1 MYEFTDTAENKENNP
16 LGTESFK
23 LNGIYLENVVPG
35 YRTLY
40 VCGRELAEC
49 EVDDYQIGKRNGTK
63 YRSKRYSPRTITIG
77 YQILSKS
84 ALAFREAYN
93 KLNQL
98 LDAEQAKLIFD
109 DEPDKYFIATKTGN
123 TQVEPGLNCVIGEI
137 EFYCTDPFKY
147 SVAEKVFTASQ
158 NPQTGILETVIV
170 NKGATAVPI
179 SYEITH
185 KHENGFIGITSQYG
199 ALQYGDIQEM
209 DMEER
214 KKSEVLL
221 NYKSGKDISGMQV
234 GKGIITYPSDLKT
247 GTFKTATYWGG
258 AAGNISYLT
267 VDNIG
272 NGSNWHGPSGLINIP
287 AGSDGKSGSKNFKLQ
302 ARLIWELMLYHQ
314 TGVIQINVGDED
326 GKLLA
331 SMNLYKW
338 TREQNT
344 ATYRMH
350 LGENAEIKKELFFA
364 PVPAG
369 YSFEGSAFSTA
380 KAGGYVYVQKSGELF
395 EFYFDGKKYQYR
407 APELAEKKAASITIW
422 IGQWGNNGSGN
433 LMRYMGVQE
442 LFFRSDS
449 VSYIYD
455 IPNRYKDGDVISVDG
470 EHTKMYVNGIPSME
484 DEITGSKYFLA
495 PPGETTVQFSVS
507 DFCAPKPSVTARIRE
522 AYL

>member
-93 KLNQL
+93 
-98 LDAEQAKLIFD
+98 

-185 KHENGFIGITSQYG
+185 AHPAAT
-199 ALQYGDIQEM
+199 
-209 DMEER
+209 MEVTE
-214 KKSEVLL
+214 E
-221 NYKSGKDISGMQV
+221 
-234 GKGIITYPSDLKT
+234 
-247 GTFKTATYWGG
+247 
-258 AAGNISYLT
+258 ISY
-267 VDNIG
+267 
-272 NGSNWHGPSGLINIP
+272 P
-287 AGSDGKSGSKNFKLQ
+287 A
-302 ARLIWELMLYHQ
+302 
-314 TGVIQINVGDED
+314 V
-326 GKLLA
+326 
-331 SMNLYKW
+331 
-338 TREQNT
+338 
-344 ATYRMH
+344 
-350 LGENAEIKKELFFA
+350 
-364 PVPAG
+364 
-369 YSFEGSAFSTA
+369 
-380 KAGGYVYVQKSGELF
+380 
-395 EFYFDGKKYQYR
+395 
-407 APELAEKKAASITIW
+407 SITI
-422 IGQWGNNGSGN
+422 
-433 LMRYMGVQE
+433 
-442 LFFRSDS
+442 
-449 VSYIYD
+449 
-455 IPNRYKDGDVISVDG
+455 
-470 EHTKMYVNGIPSME
+470 
-484 DEITGSKYFLA
+484 A
-495 PPGETTVQFSVS
+495 P
-507 DFCAPKPSVTARIRE
+507 
-522 AYL
+522 